1 MLHKFNM
8 LSMTAFKT
16 QLTRPT
22 AHINMF
28 QYSIRNFSGCDGH
41 SHNKNIHLEMA
52 AKLKANFA
60 HEEDF
65 VDVKNP
71 DGNGQQV

>member
-1 MLHKFNM
+1 
-8 LSMTAFKT
+8 
-16 QLTRPT
+16 
-22 AHINMF
+22 MF

-71 DGNGQQV
+71 DGYGQQV